1 MKMIE
6 KTRQNQ
12 ILFAHFLECHEKKG
26 FPRWNF
32 RKAERVT
39 SLVSGT
45 VALWQHS
52 KFLQIWGL
60 KCAKQLKYQHEWPW
74 ASFGATYR
82 HQLVLQ
88 SSTFS
93 LKIPCWS
100 ADNNLAHNPSDQ
112 DKSPVHQGRGIL
124 IGLFSR
130 FNLLATSFTLL
141 ELVKLD
147 LPFIIVLL
155 PYIHF
160 HSTGYWFLL
169 LFDKT
174 VHQPRKQLAI
184 WPIRRRIWTFGGNS
198 RVGIEAVLTFWTFW
212 KICRLDPRGWAK
224 LKFLQP
230 LKRWLRS
237 NSKIPSEINFLHC

>member
-124 IGLFSR
+124 IGLFFKVQPVGNIFHSAR
-130 FNLLATSFTLL
+130 TGKAWPAFYHCFASIYT
-141 ELVKLD
+141 
-147 LPFIIVLL
+147 LPFYRILI
-155 PYIHF
+155 
-160 HSTGYWFLL
+160 
-169 LFDKT
+169 
-174 VHQPRKQLAI
+174 LA
-184 WPIRRRIWTFGGNS
+184 
-198 RVGIEAVLTFWTFW
+198 
-212 KICRLDPRGWAK
+212 
-224 LKFLQP
+224 P
-230 LKRWLRS
+230 LW
-237 NSKIPSEINFLHC
+237 